1 MKNHFTTGKDV
12 LEKLQYQL
20 LNNYESDIKSEPDA
34 WRRYYC
40 SIKNESK
47 LIRNDR
53 DLTEEVLWKFCSECK
68 HNEKKH

>member
-1 MKNHFTTGKDV
+1 M
-12 LEKLQYQL
+12 EKLYLCQYQL
-20 LNNYESDIKSEPDA
+20 LNNYESESDVKSEPDA

-40 SIKNESK
+40 SVKNESK

-68 HNEKKH
+68 HNEKK